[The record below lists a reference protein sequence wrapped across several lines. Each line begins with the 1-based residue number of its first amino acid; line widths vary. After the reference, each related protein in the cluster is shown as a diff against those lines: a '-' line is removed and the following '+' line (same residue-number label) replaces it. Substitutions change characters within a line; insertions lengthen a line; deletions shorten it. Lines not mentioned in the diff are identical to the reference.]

1 MSNIASKRK
10 DPTPIACNLDADAFS
25 GRLTALAEFG
35 DAFLVSREK
44 RDDRHLLRFRAEPD
58 AHRRL
63 EEIVAAES
71 ECCAFLDL
79 SLREEGDEIVLSIGS
94 PAAGRPAAEEFANA
108 FSRTGE
114 ATGNGRRSRGRRVG
128 TLLSAGGLAVA
139 VCCLAL
145 PAAFRPGPGRQA
157 RRRRRR
163 DRGGTRRHRR
173 RHPRPSAAPRATTRM
188 LLKDVLSI

>member
-10 DPTPIACNLDADAFS
+10 NQAPIACNLDADALG
-25 GRLTALAEFG
+25 GRLIALAEFG
-35 DAFLVSREK
+35 DAFLVSREE
-44 RDDRHLLRFRAEPD
+44 RDCLHLLRFRAEP
-58 AHRRL
+58 AARRRL
-63 EEIVAAES
+63 EEIVAAEL

-94 PAAGRPAAEEFANA
+94 PAEGRPTADEFANA
-108 FSRTGE
+108 FSRTGK

-145 PAAFRPGPGRQA
+145 PAAFGLALGA
-157 RRRRRR
+157 KL
-163 DRGGTRRHRR
+163 GGAVDAIAVALVVTGVGILVHRR
-173 RHPRPSAAPRATTRM
+173 RHERRQGCC
-188 LLKDVLSI
+188 